1 MDLKVHF
8 VSVVSLDYSAFDFS
22 SLVVSIICR
31 SSRRSLIQSPE
42 SLDSSFLT
50 VKNFQ
55 NTFNHIT
62 KPSSGVEDDYSNSRM
77 QKWNA
82 HCLHY
87 INVIKRGHFHPST
100 CAYPILVSGEAEAYP
115 SCHSARGRVHPERLW
130 TASAEPTTSTL
141 KHLKPP
147 CCEVTVLAT
156 TPPSPA
162 HFKARSNVHNMSA
175 VKKTAHQSALKRTY
189 YRLKLWIK
197 IQSEAQLSMLPT
209 QAGWVTVF
217 DTRLDKVF

>member
-1 MDLKVHF
+1 MK
-8 VSVVSLDYSAFDFS
+8 
-22 SLVVSIICR
+22 
-31 SSRRSLIQSPE
+31 RSLSLLYKCYEASPLPSIHLCLSNFRVRGGW
-42 SLDSSFLT
+42 SLSQLSQRLRQGT
-50 VKNFQ
+50 PW
-55 NTFNHIT
+55 T
-62 KPSSGVEDDYSNSRM
+62 
-77 QKWNA
+77 A
-82 HCLHY
+82 C
-87 INVIKRGHFHPST
+87 
-100 CAYPILVSGEAEAYP
+100 
-115 SCHSARGRVHPERLW
+115 LW
-130 TASAEPTTSTL
+130 TASAEPTTSTQ

-162 HFKARSNVHNMSA
+162 HFKACSNVHNMSA

-217 DTRLDKVF
+217 DTRLHKLF